1 MIQQD
6 QQKRDLGSTRLAW
19 DSGNLGS
26 QLCSLYLMQKES
38 NMHAPASVTW
48 FFLQY
53 EVGDSHFAKEI
64 KVQGTGR
71 SVNLGRLLG
80 MK

>member
-38 NMHAPASVTW
+38 NMHTW